1 MAPHDE
7 KKDRGLNEAKQK
19 LNEVRGRPIDVDVVL
34 SSNRAKEER
43 QRRAAK
49 EAQHRLE
56 KVLEDARARRHT
68 IREQALETENMRLV
82 EKQQRAEGWEQKRP
96 EQHEKK
102 PPREKTAPEE

>member
-1 MAPHDE
+1 MASHDE
-7 KKDRGLNEAKQK
+7 KKGRGLNEAKQK

-43 QRRAAK
+43 QCRAAK
-49 EAQHRLE
+49 EAKRRLE

-68 IREQALETENMRLV
+68 IREQALESENMRLI
-82 EKQQRAEGWEQKRP
+82 EKQQRSKGWGQKRE

-102 PPREKTAPEE
+102 LPQRKTAPEE